1 MNGSVDTVQMIASDV
16 VALFPIMEAGE
27 TARVCAEMVE
37 TSELEFEDLDL
48 QEMLLYIKL
57 NADRATNIGSLQS
70 LLPRRAKMRGGHP
83 TMRNRQVR
91 APSHQNKIE
100 EDKLICIHKEVP

>member
-91 APSHQNKIE
+91 APSYQNKIE